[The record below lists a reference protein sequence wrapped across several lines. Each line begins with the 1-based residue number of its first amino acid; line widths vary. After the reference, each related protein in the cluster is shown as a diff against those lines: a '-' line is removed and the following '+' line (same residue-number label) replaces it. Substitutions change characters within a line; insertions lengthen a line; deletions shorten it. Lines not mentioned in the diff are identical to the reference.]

1 MANDDGDDAEVWM
14 AKAKRRAALRVL
26 FAGLLVLL
34 PSAFWFIVYSD
45 WDAGMPGSS
54 PITRV
59 RVVGICVMAIGALMS
74 IAGAVMLARSR
85 SGGRDT

>member
-1 MANDDGDDAEVWM
+1 
-14 AKAKRRAALRVL
+14 
-26 FAGLLVLL
+26 
-34 PSAFWFIVYSD
+34 
-45 WDAGMPGSS
+45 MPGSS

-74 IAGAVMLARSR
+74 IAGVVMLARSR